1 MTAGSECLMIG
12 GSLSMAVCILSSVQG
27 LRSSQGQLGI
37 ARLDHRGKVPHKGR
51 DKELWEE
58 IENSSLN
65 KAAAEFWAFLD
76 AIVKGEGVRTVCVGG
91 FRLGHA
97 LMHIGA
103 FKSLLFIVVCAGI

>member
-1 MTAGSECLMIG
+1 MTAGSESLMIG
-12 GSLSMAVCILSSVQG
+12 RSLSMTVCILSFVQG

-37 ARLDHRGKVPHKGR
+37 ATLDYRGKVPHKGR

-103 FKSLLFIVVCAGI
+103 CKLHLFIVVRASI